1 MTPDLAA
8 LSRLLPPVDIEGPKV
23 RLGLVWGVVSSL
35 AVLLGPVAT
44 SIVFAGVALA
54 AAGQTCRTWR
64 RKGRCDP
71 RPYRPVAV
79 IGATACALAGSVGP
93 LAVVAVAVVT
103 AVAGVAAS
111 QLRWGRRDWD
121 ARATVAVALVV
132 GVGAA
137 SPTVIRE
144 QLGVVAALAFLSWVH
159 AVDASTFI
167 VGSGASN
174 AWEGPVAGAAAAVA
188 IGLAV
193 AAVLVPPFRGVSPWL
208 LAAAVALLVPAGT
221 MAATALLGRDEAPVP
236 GLRRLDAFVV
246 VGPVWALLGRV
257 LLDVS

>member
-1 MTPDLAA
+1 MSAAPAA
-8 LSRLLPPVDIEGPKV
+8 LVRLLPPVDIEGPKV
-23 RLGLVWGVVSSL
+23 RLGLAWMVVSTL

-44 SIVFAGVALA
+44 ALAFAGVALA

-64 RKGRCDP
+64 SKRREDP

-79 IGATACALAGSVGP
+79 IGATVCALAGSAGP
-93 LAVVAVAVVT
+93 LAVVAAAVFT
-103 AVAGVAAS
+103 AVAGLAAS

-121 ARATVAVALVV
+121 AKATIAIALVL

-137 SPTVIRE
+137 CPAVIRD

-174 AWEGPVAGAAAAVA
+174 AWEGPVAGAAAAGA
-188 IGLAV
+188 IALAV

-208 LAAAVALLVPAGT
+208 LGAVVASLVPAGT
-221 MAATALLGRDEAPVP
+221 MAATALLGRGEAPVP
-236 GLRRLDAFVV
+236 GLRRLDGFLV
-246 VGPVWALLGRV
+246 VGPVWALLGRL
-257 LLDVS
+257 LLDVA

>member
-1 MTPDLAA
+1 MKRPRFPAE
-8 LSRLLPPVDIEGPKV
+8 LLPPVDIEGPRV
-23 RLGLVWGVVSSL
+23 RLGVAWAVASTA
-35 AVLLGPVAT
+35 AVLVGPVAT
-44 SIVFAGVALA
+44 SLVFAAVALA
-54 AAGQTCRTWR
+54 AAGQACRSWR
-64 RKGRCDP
+64 RGDAAS

-79 IGATACALAGSVGP
+79 LGATVCALAGSAGP
-93 LAVVAVAVVT
+93 LAVVAAAVFA
-103 AVAGVAAS
+103 AVAGFTAS
-111 QLRWGRRDWD
+111 LLRWGRRDWD
-121 ARATVAVALVV
+121 ARTTVAIAVLV

-137 SPTVIRE
+137 SPAIIRD
-144 QLGVVAALAFLSWVH
+144 QLGVVAALAFLGLVH

-174 AWEGPVAGAAAAVA
+174 RWEGPVAGAASAGAV
-188 IGLAV
+188 GLAI
-193 AAVLVPPFRGVSPWL
+193 AAVLVPPFRGASPWL

-257 LLDVS
+257 LLDLA

>member
-1 MTPDLAA
+1 MRSALAA
-8 LSRLLPPVDIEGPKV
+8 LARLLPPVDIEGPKV
-23 RLGLVWGVVSSL
+23 RLGLAWAVVSTL

-44 SIVFAGVALA
+44 AVVFAGVALA

-64 RKGRCDP
+64 RKQREDP

-79 IGATACALAGSVGP
+79 LGATVCALAGSAGP
-93 LAVVAVAVVT
+93 LAVVAAAVCT

-111 QLRWGRRDWD
+111 QLRIGRRDWD
-121 ARATVAVALVV
+121 ARSTVAIALVI

-137 SPTVIRE
+137 APAVIRD
-144 QLGVVAALAFLSWVH
+144 QLGVVAALAFVAWVH

-174 AWEGPVAGAAAAVA
+174 RWEGPVAGAASSGAM
-188 IGLAV
+188 GLAV
-193 AAVLVPPFRGVSPWL
+193 AAVLVPPFRGVSPWVL
-208 LAAAVALLVPAGT
+208 AVAVAALVPAGT
-221 MAATALLGRDEAPVP
+221 IAATTVLGRDEAPVP

-257 LLDVS
+257 LLDLG